1 MPEAAETTGPAPAPP
16 GTAGPADRGG
26 AALGGTRRPGRG
38 RNLAE
43 WVVIAVVALLAA
55 LAVKTWVL
63 QAFVIPSGSMEPTI
77 HIGDRVLVD
86 KLAYDFEAV
95 HTGNIV
101 VFRRPP
107 ADTEGGN
114 FTYLIKRVVGLP
126 GETLRSGPDGE
137 IYVDGKLL
145 HQPWLSAAAKASPGP
160 PICDHAPG
168 MSLVDCVGDTLHLPK
183 GYYYMMGDNRG
194 DSDDSRYWGPVPA
207 RLIVG
212 QAFLR
217 IWPLNRIHLF

>member
-1 MPEAAETTGPAPAPP
+1 V
-16 GTAGPADRGG
+16 
-26 AALGGTRRPGRG
+26 
-38 RNLAE
+38 E

-55 LAVKTWVL
+55 LAVKTWVV

-77 HIGDRVLVD
+77 QVGNRVLVD
-86 KLAYDFEAV
+86 KLAYDFESV
-95 HTGNIV
+95 HAGNIV

-107 ADTEGGN
+107 ADIGGGN
-114 FTYLIKRVVGLP
+114 YRYLIKRVVGLP
-126 GETLRSGPDGE
+126 GETLRSGPHGE

-145 HQPWLSAAAKASPGP
+145 HQPWLSPGAKASPGP

-183 GYYYMMGDNRG
+183 GEYYMMGDNRG
-194 DSDDSRYWGPVPA
+194 NSDDSRYWGPVPG

-217 IWPLNRIHLF
+217 IWPLSRIHLF